1 MLGLCVAD
9 VSSVLINFEYML
21 GIERYIQVV
30 YLEYKDK
37 IQAYFQIQFI
47 NVDIDK
53 NKGLNILSKELF

>member
-9 VSSVLINFEYML
+9 VSSVLINFECML

>member
-1 MLGLCVAD
+1 MLGLCVVD
-9 VSSVLINFEYML
+9 VTSVLTNFECML